1 MLKSQFSP
9 FSAAPQLT
17 LGARLTS
24 PDTHGAGHE
33 LGRVA
38 AGLGFAAVYGLAL
51 GVRGGGAS
59 LLQHAFGA
67 AFGLAAI
74 GILAVPSLFVLLA
87 LVDAPVSPSAI
98 LSASARAL
106 ASTGFVLAGLAPSAA
121 LLGVTIES
129 RSAAAFIAAAGFG
142 LAGGIGLARFV
153 SSARELLGD
162 VPSALRIKCNIL
174 LCAFAVFAVALA
186 ERIWQALP
194 VLKGGA

>member
-24 PDTHGAGHE
+24 ADTHRTGHE
-33 LGRVA
+33 LGRIT
-38 AGLGFAAVYGLAL
+38 AGLGLAATYGLAL

-59 LLQHAFGA
+59 LLQHALGA
-67 AFGLAAI
+67 ALGLAAAFA
-74 GILAVPSLFVLLA
+74 LAVPSLFVLLA
-87 LVDAPVSPSAI
+87 LVDAPVSPSAL
-98 LSASARAL
+98 LSVSARAL

-129 RSAAAFIAAAGFG
+129 PGAASFVAGAGFA
-142 LAGGIGLARFV
+142 LAGGIGLSRFV
-153 SSARELLGD
+153 SSARELLRD
-162 VPSALRIKCNIL
+162 VPPALRAKCHVL

-186 ERIWQALP
+186 DRIWQALP
-194 VLKGGA
+194 VLKGGV

>member
-9 FSAAPQLT
+9 FSPAPPLT

-67 AFGLAAI
+67 AFGLAAV
-74 GILAVPSLFVLLA
+74 GVLAVPSLFVLLA

-98 LSASARAL
+98 LSVSARAL
-106 ASTGFVLAGLAPSAA
+106 ASTGIVLAGLAPSAA
-121 LLGVTIES
+121 LLAVTIES
-129 RSAAAFIAAAGFG
+129 PSAAAFIAGTGFA
-142 LAGGIGLARFV
+142 LAGGIGLLGFV
-153 SSARELLGD
+153 SFARELLRD
-162 VPSALRIKCNIL
+162 VPPALRAKCSVL
-174 LCAFAVFAVALA
+174 LCAFAVFSIALA
-186 ERIWQALP
+186 ARIWQALP
-194 VLKGGA
+194 VLKGVA